1 MNEENNTTSTT
12 DDTQITGTTAAEGD
26 SQTTGQGESEVQTEG
41 NQPAEGQQGEE
52 TFYDPSQLPEELK
65 PAYKS
70 MQAAFT
76 KKTQSLA
83 EERKLAADYKAKAE
97 AYAKYEPYAPILEE
111 MLKGQPNKPTDTPEL
126 KALTEKLKAEGYSED
141 AIKMMTMSSEFLLN
155 SFNQK
160 QEAEKTRIETEKE
173 TARIQTG
180 IDESAKVDPRLND
193 ASLVYQTDTGE
204 SITFGGIVENLV
216 LADPKWR
223 QDPIAATKR
232 AIARVDALIG
242 KAKTQG
248 KEELSNSARQK
259 AKNFAPNGSSPQST
273 VSTDQ
278 PMTIKEAAA
287 QAKKQLGI

>member
-1 MNEENNTTSTT
+1 MNEENNTTST
-12 DDTQITGTTAAEGD
+12 DDTAQVADTTEVEVG
-26 SQTTGQGESEVQTEG
+26 SESTGQGQSEVQAEG
-41 NQPAEGQQGEE
+41 SQPAEGKQGEE

-65 PAYKS
+65 PAYKQ

-76 KKTQSLA
+76 KKTQSIA
-83 EERKLAADYKAKAE
+83 EERKNAEINKAKAE
-97 AYAKYEPYAPILEE
+97 AYAKYEQYVPVLEE
-111 MLKGQPNKPTDTPEL
+111 MLKGQPNKPETPEL
-126 KALTEKLKAEGYSED
+126 KALQEKLKAEGYSED

-160 QEAEKTRIETEKE
+160 QEAEKVQAEMAKE

-204 SITFGGIVENLV
+204 SVTFGNIVENLV
-216 LADPKWR
+216 LADPKWK

-273 VSTDQ
+273 VSTEQ
-278 PMTIKEAAA
+278 PMTIKDAAKL
-287 QAKKQLGI
+287 AKKQLGI